1 MYSPPNGAGYLIIQF
16 KTIENAFNVKIISM
30 L

>member
-1 MYSPPNGAGYLIIQF
+1 MSSPPNGAGSLIIQF
-16 KTIENAFNVKIISM
+16 KAIENAFNVKIISM